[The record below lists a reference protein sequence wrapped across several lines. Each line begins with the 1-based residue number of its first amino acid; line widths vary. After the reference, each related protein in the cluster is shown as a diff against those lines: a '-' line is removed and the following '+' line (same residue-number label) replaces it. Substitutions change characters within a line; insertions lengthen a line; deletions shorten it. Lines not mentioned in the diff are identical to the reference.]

1 MNSQLKDKFEDGDKE
16 KIEKAVQDSLGVVR
30 QESEAEKYRNED
42 ETNKAKIKAKNS
54 LENHCF
60 TAKNTLT
67 EEKLKN
73 KFARTQGRDAGHH
86 EQVQGGEVRGQGNLE
101 WNTDLI
107 EMMELKHMTSQAAQE
122 MDDGETRHESRD
134 AAGRQHEEVQWTKH
148 ASRSDSQAQQHD
160 LTSRGGV
167 LEERVYARCP
177 QHMSTTTNTAQPQGL
192 ALCSRCHPAWA
203 SEGTPVGPSKDTHG
217 TLGPW

>member
-1 MNSQLKDKFEDGDKE
+1 MRDL
-16 KIEKAVQDSLGVVR
+16 LGLIR

-54 LENHCF
+54 LENYCF
-60 TAKNTLT
+60 SAKNTHT

-73 KFARTQGRDAGHH
+73 KFARRQGPDAGNH

-122 MDDGETRHESRD
+122 LDDGETRHESRD
-134 AAGRQHEEVQWTKH
+134 AEDREHEEVQWTKH
-148 ASRSDSQAQQHD
+148 ASKSDSRAQQHD
-160 LTSRGGV
+160 VTSRDGV

-192 ALCSRCHPAWA
+192 TLCSRCHPAWA
-203 SEGTPVGPSKDTHG
+203 SEGTHG
-217 TLGPW
+217 TLGPGKR